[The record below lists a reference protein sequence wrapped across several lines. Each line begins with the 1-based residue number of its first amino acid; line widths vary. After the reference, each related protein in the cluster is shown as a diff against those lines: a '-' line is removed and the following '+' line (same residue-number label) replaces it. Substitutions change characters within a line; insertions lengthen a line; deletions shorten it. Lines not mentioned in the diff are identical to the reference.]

1 MTAGRTAGAAG
12 SMPRSAGI
20 RTLGRATATAPSPS
34 AWSSNRAMP
43 SRSAR
48 WSRSSPPCAS
58 ARRCRAT
65 RRRSAPSRRASSP
78 TVHSIRCSSKPLPPV
93 RASKGAAA
101 MNRDAVSTL
110 TVSPLMST
118 ARTLAS
124 GALLALLAS
133 LTACGGG
140 GAPVSVNAAPPTS
153 AAQTY
158 TGPPPANADIQAFMI
173 NFWANVSPSNR
184 CGGCHHPGGQS
195 PMFARSDD
203 VNLAYQAAL
212 PLVNLSDP
220 SQSTMVL
227 KVGGGHNCWVADP
240 SACAATLQVW
250 IQGWV
255 GAGSSSTTSIKLL
268 APPVRTPGNSLQFP
282 VDPTAFQNIIYT
294 PLLHPYCSGCH
305 NPNSPTAQQPYFA
318 SDNVQEAYLAA
329 QPKMSLSTAIAN
341 PDTAPYQDQSRFYE
355 RLANESHHCWGSP
368 PDCVASSTAMHEAI
382 RAFALGITPTQVDP
396 SLIVSNALALTDG
409 TIASGGSRYEA
420 NLVAKYMFM
429 TGQGS
434 TAYDTSGVNPEAD
447 LTLTG
452 NVTWVGGWGINI
464 GMGGAAQAS
473 TSASAK
479 FASMIQ
485 PAGEYTIEA
494 WVAPADVTQ
503 TNAWIVS
510 YSGSNTTRNM
520 TLGQAAMQYEG
531 FARSSTTSTA
541 GTPPLLT
548 STTGGAAQ
556 AALQHVVLTYDPV
569 NGQKIYVNG
578 VFTGD
583 MDASKGGSLANW
595 DSTFALVLG
604 NETTGQRQWQGVIKF
619 VAIHNRALTAAQIQ
633 QNFAAGVGQKF
644 FLLFGVPTAWTNVN
658 QSYILFQASQ
668 YDSYSYL
675 FDQPK
680 FISLDP
686 TAMPA
691 NLPISGIRIGV
702 NGTLAPAGQAF
713 TSVNATVGGANYT
726 AANGQLLSPLGT
738 VVPATLGPSNDLFFL
753 SFDQI
758 GTHSHKY
765 VDPIGP
771 GTLPALPTQPQ
782 PDFGI
787 ATFERVNHSLSRITG
802 VAITD
807 SAVNTLYQASQ
818 QSMPA
823 GPLIAAFGPSQQA
836 AISQLANTYC
846 REMMASGPPNG
857 LRDQFFGAGIETS
870 L

>member
-1 MTAGRTAGAAG
+1 
-12 SMPRSAGI
+12 
-20 RTLGRATATAPSPS
+20 
-34 AWSSNRAMP
+34 
-43 SRSAR
+43 
-48 WSRSSPPCAS
+48 
-58 ARRCRAT
+58 
-65 RRRSAPSRRASSP
+65 
-78 TVHSIRCSSKPLPPV
+78 
-93 RASKGAAA
+93 
-101 MNRDAVSTL
+101 MNRDPVATL
-110 TVSPLMST
+110 TGSAPRPRA
-118 ARTLAS
+118 ARAVTT
-124 GALLALLAS
+124 GAALALLAV

-140 GAPVSVNAAPPTS
+140 GAPVAVNAPPPTA

-158 TGPPPANADIQAFMI
+158 TGPPPANADVQAFMV
-173 NFWANVSPSNR
+173 NFWTNVTPANR
-184 CGGCHHPGGQS
+184 CGGCHHAGGQS
-195 PMFARSDD
+195 PMFARADD
-203 VNLAYQAAL
+203 VNLAYPAAL

-220 SQSTMVL
+220 SQSTFVL

-240 SACAATLQVW
+240 SACAATMLVW
-250 IQGWV
+250 IQNWI
-255 GAGSSSTTSIKLL
+255 GAGSSSTTSIKLI

-282 VDPTAFQNIIYT
+282 VDPNAAGTNGKSFANTVY
-294 PLLHPYCSGCH
+294 PLLSTYCVGCH
-305 NPNSPTAQQPYFA
+305 TSSSATAQQPYFA
-318 SDNVQEAYLAA
+318 SSNIQEAYLAA

-409 TIASGGSRYEA
+409 TIAAGGSRYES
-420 NLVAKYMFM
+420 NLVAKYMFE

-447 LTLTG
+447 LSLSG

-464 GMGGAAQAS
+464 GAGGSAQAS

-479 FASMIQ
+479 FGAMIQ
-485 PAGEYTIEA
+485 GAGEYTIET
-494 WVAPADVTQ
+494 WVAPSNVTQ

-520 TLGQAAMQYEG
+520 TLGQAAMQYQG

-541 GTPPLLT
+541 GMPPLIT
-548 STTGGAAQ
+548 TTTGGAAQ

-578 VFTGD
+578 VYTGD
-583 MDASKGGSLANW
+583 ADPSKGGSLANW

-644 FLLFGVPTAWTNVN
+644 FLLFGVSQLTGVN
-658 QSYILFQASQ
+658 QSYILFQGSQ
-668 YDSYSYL
+668 YDNYSYL

-680 FISLDP
+680 FVSLDP

-691 NLPISGIRIGV
+691 NLPISGMRIGV
-702 NGTLAPAGQAF
+702 NGVLAPAGQAF
-713 TSVNATVGGANYT
+713 TSVNATIGGSNYT

-758 GTHSHKY
+758 GTHVHAY
-765 VDPIGP
+765 LEPTVTVTP
-771 GTLPALPTQPQ
+771 PAPNNTPQ
-782 PDFGI
+782 PDFGVS
-787 ATFERVNHSLSRITG
+787 TFERFNRSLSKITG

-807 SAVNTLYQASQ
+807 SVVNSLYQASQ

-823 GPLIAAFGPSQQA
+823 GPAIDAFGSSQQTA
-836 AISQLANTYC
+836 FSQLASAYC
-846 REMMASGPPNG
+846 NEMMASSQ
-857 LRDQFFGAGIETS
+857 LRDAFFGSGLDASLGSLSSGFFSSAGNRS
-870 L
+870 LVEQALVQNAVGNANPQVATAVTNEVDALLQKIPSINAGATVSQSAVAACTAVLGSAAVTLQ

>member
-1 MTAGRTAGAAG
+1 
-12 SMPRSAGI
+12 
-20 RTLGRATATAPSPS
+20 
-34 AWSSNRAMP
+34 
-43 SRSAR
+43 
-48 WSRSSPPCAS
+48 
-58 ARRCRAT
+58 
-65 RRRSAPSRRASSP
+65 
-78 TVHSIRCSSKPLPPV
+78 
-93 RASKGAAA
+93 
-101 MNRDAVSTL
+101 MNRDPVATL
-110 TVSPLMST
+110 TGSAPRPRA
-118 ARTLAS
+118 ARAVTT
-124 GALLALLAS
+124 GAALALLAV

-140 GAPVSVNAAPPTS
+140 GAPVAVNAPPPTA

-158 TGPPPANADIQAFMI
+158 TGPPPANADVQAFMV
-173 NFWANVSPSNR
+173 NFWTNVTPANR
-184 CGGCHHPGGQS
+184 CGGCHHAGGQS
-195 PMFARSDD
+195 PMFARADD

-220 SQSTMVL
+220 SQSTFVL

-240 SACAATLQVW
+240 SACAATMLVW
-250 IQGWV
+250 IQNWI
-255 GAGSSSTTSIKLL
+255 GAGSSSTTSIKLI

-282 VDPTAFQNIIYT
+282 VDPNAAGTNGKSFANTVY
-294 PLLHPYCSGCH
+294 PLLSTYCVGCH
-305 NPNSPTAQQPYFA
+305 TSSSATAQQPYFA
-318 SDNVQEAYLAA
+318 SSNIQEAYLAA

-409 TIASGGSRYEA
+409 TIAAGGSRYES
-420 NLVAKYMFM
+420 NLVAKYMFE

-447 LTLTG
+447 LSLSG

-464 GMGGAAQAS
+464 GAGGSAQAS

-479 FASMIQ
+479 FGAMIQ
-485 PAGEYTIEA
+485 GAGEYTIET
-494 WVAPADVTQ
+494 WVAPSNVTQ

-541 GTPPLLT
+541 GMPPLIT
-548 STTGGAAQ
+548 TTTGGAAQ

-578 VFTGD
+578 VYTGD
-583 MDASKGGSLANW
+583 ADPSKGGSLANW
-595 DSTFALVLG
+595 DGTFALVLG

-644 FLLFGVPTAWTNVN
+644 FLLFGVSQLTGVN
-658 QSYILFQASQ
+658 QSYILFQGSQ
-668 YDSYSYL
+668 YDNYSYL

-680 FISLDP
+680 FVSLDP

-691 NLPISGIRIGV
+691 NLPISGMRIGV
-702 NGTLAPAGQAF
+702 NGVLAPAGQAF
-713 TSVNATVGGANYT
+713 TSVNATIGGSNYT

-758 GTHSHKY
+758 GTHVHAY
-765 VDPIGP
+765 LEPTVTVTP
-771 GTLPALPTQPQ
+771 PAPNNTPQ
-782 PDFGI
+782 PDFGVS
-787 ATFERVNHSLSRITG
+787 TFERFNRSLSKITG

-807 SAVNTLYQASQ
+807 SVVNSLYQASQ

-823 GPLIAAFGPSQQA
+823 GPAIDAFGSSQQTA
-836 AISQLANTYC
+836 FSQLASAYC
-846 REMMASGPPNG
+846 NEMMASSQ
-857 LRDQFFGAGIETS
+857 LRDAFFGSGLDASLGSLSSGFFSSAGNRS
-870 L
+870 LVEQALVQNAVGNANPQVATAVTNEVDALLQKIPSINAGATVSQSAVAACTAVLGSAAVTLQ